1 VPSVTQQNVEYM
13 LYICASRLSNLQVPN
28 EFQTILTKELNK
40 TRNIIILK

>member
-1 VPSVTQQNVEYM
+1 M
-13 LYICASRLSNLQVPN
+13 LKVPN